1 MKMRLLD
8 ENDNV
13 TIVVEIKPLLASTTG
28 DHVMNTWIATA
39 LARHTVPIMVVAAAA
54 LATSLELASAPVIA
68 TAASVST
75 HEDHDNP
82 VNANEYPRPEFYL
95 NHAPCTSL
103 DDCDRKA
110 YGESGTR
117 GRMGLGADPAHPE
130 GPGNPSL

>member
-1 MKMRLLD
+1 
-8 ENDNV
+8 
-13 TIVVEIKPLLASTTG
+13 
-28 DHVMNTWIATA
+28 MNTWIATA

-54 LATSLELASAPVIA
+54 LATSLELASAPVVA
-68 TAASVST
+68 TAAFVST

-103 DDCDRKA
+103 DDCDRK
-110 YGESGTR
+110 SGTR

>member
-13 TIVVEIKPLLASTTG
+13 TMVVEIKPFLASTTG

-68 TAASVST
+68 TAAFVST

-82 VNANEYPRPEFYL
+82 INANEYPRPEFYL

-110 YGESGTR
+110 YGKSGTR

>member
-13 TIVVEIKPLLASTTG
+13 TIVVEIKPRGSCHEHLDRG
-28 DHVMNTWIATA
+28 
-39 LARHTVPIMVVAAAA
+39 HTVPIMVVAAAA